1 MWLAS
6 VIGDRKMEYDELG
19 KLSPFH
25 LDVIRETVNI
35 GAGNAATALSQ
46 LLGSVVTMD
55 VPKAELVSIYELTDR
70 YASPTELVC
79 AVYLRFEGEISG
91 NMLWIMS
98 EETAQELV
106 NILIKKDLGDMLQD
120 QIDQIADS
128 LLVEVGNIVLSS
140 FLNAI
145 SAMINCAL
153 PVTVPAI
160 AHDMFAKA
168 LLRRSSLCCD
178 KFCSFNWYTTTLW
191 VLRLSLVSWSVLFIF
206 SALLT
211 TSGLF
216 PLLFFYVSLHCFLR
230 YMPHSLTVV

>member
-6 VIGDRKMEYDELG
+6 AIGDRKMEYDELG

-106 NILIKKDLGDMLQD
+106 NILVKKDLGDLLQD

-160 AHDMFAKA
+160 AHDMLGAILD
-168 LLRRSSLCCD
+168 LLAAYYGMTGEVAIISETKLCVASNKNSLGGHVMLLPD
-178 KFCSFNWYTTTLW
+178 PQSLSTLLSKLG
-191 VLRLSLVSWSVLFIF
+191 VL
-206 SALLT
+206 
-211 TSGLF
+211 
-216 PLLFFYVSLHCFLR
+216 
-230 YMPHSLTVV
+230 